1 MIYWKSHKTITTR
14 ERKITVFHWT
24 FLISESAFLISES
37 TFLISESAFLHINIS
52 DRIVPIFT
60 KIAQRRT
67 ELKSK
72 HRCWG
77 KGLASSISSQ
87 YGALLKPQNLSQ
99 TSAPLSRILLLS
111 LSFTLFSPSYCH

>member
-24 FLISESAFLISES
+24 FLISESAFL
-37 TFLISESAFLHINIS
+37 HINIS

-60 KIAQRRT
+60 KIAQRQT
-67 ELKSK
+67 ELRSK

-77 KGLASSISSQ
+77 KGLASNISSQ
-87 YGALLKPQNLSQ
+87 HGALLKPQNLSQ
-99 TSAPLSRILLLS
+99 SSAPLSRILLLS
-111 LSFTLFSPSYCH
+111 LSFNLSSP